1 MLHQSSPEGASKT
14 FSQVGKVSL
23 RLVKALWEVV
33 SVVFCDKMVLTYDI
47 AHPMR
52 NTTISCNPSI
62 AGAPLMHCS
71 DYF

>member
-1 MLHQSSPEGASKT
+1 M
-14 FSQVGKVSL
+14 

-52 NTTISCNPSI
+52 NTTISCNASI